1 MPGSFL
7 SALCMLGLLMAAP
20 VQSTRVQRDLAK
32 DKLKYE
38 QAATAVDR
46 AKALEKLGHEEYAAA
61 RQAVDAGKADEALQF
76 LKDYNEQ
83 ATDTHAALL
92 KMGTDPTRNS
102 NGFRQ
107 LQISV
112 RERERDLKDLI
123 RRIGFEQSDPFEK
136 VGKRLDELNQ
146 RLIQELFPHRAPNK
160 QTREETPKPEEHQ

>member
-7 SALCMLGLLMAAP
+7 SALCMLGLMMVEPA
-20 VQSTRVQRDLAK
+20 QSTRVQRDLAK

-38 QAATAVDR
+38 QANNAVDR
-46 AKALEKLGHEEYAAA
+46 AKALGKLGHEEYVAA
-61 RQAVDAGKADEALQF
+61 RQAVDAGKTDEALQL

-83 ATDTHAALL
+83 VTDTHAALL
-92 KMGTDPTRNS
+92 KTGKDPAKNS

-136 VGKRLDELNQ
+136 LGKGLDQVNQ
-146 RLIQELFPHRAPNK
+146 KLIQELFPRRAPNK
-160 QTREETPKPEEHQ
+160 QTHEETENPQEHQ